1 MIQNFQQHP
10 SNIIYLHLQFLQTK
24 MQDNVEERLE
34 HLEEIAKVKVLRSC
48 HELEQHGIT
57 KSGR

>member
-10 SNIIYLHLQFLQTK
+10 SNRIYLNLQFLQTK
-24 MQDNVEERLE
+24 VQDNVEERLE
-34 HLEEIAKVKVLRSC
+34 HLEEMAKVKVLRSC

-57 KSGR
+57 KSGT